1 MLHQPFTGLDA
12 VYAIG
17 TSTTKTIP
25 FPVAFTSG
33 NAVNSPSSLSF
44 LIFNAVRVSLSSRV
58 EPRKVS
64 LSLSRLTPS
73 KISND
78 EIKIT
83 KHLSI
88 TVHSVLDILSSFLPK
103 KLRMQCVCLSE
114 SHRHLG
120 RPF

>member
-44 LIFNAVRVSLSSRV
+44 LIFQRGQGLPLLSS
-58 EPRKVS
+58 
-64 LSLSRLTPS
+64 
-73 KISND
+73 
-78 EIKIT
+78 
-83 KHLSI
+83 
-88 TVHSVLDILSSFLPK
+88 
-103 KLRMQCVCLSE
+103 
-114 SHRHLG
+114 G
-120 RPF
+120 AA